1 MSFAAVKRE
10 IFDAFVEDIDA
21 LRSGSLDLSEP
32 HYDEKALTLF
42 LVLRFRAGA
51 DFKVHTNELALCEL
65 MGLSNRTEN
74 KTSIMSN
81 LLRMQED
88 GLLQITRT
96 KGSKFFWI
104 SLEYDIFVPQ
114 DDYTV
119 IYKQEFD
126 AVFDAKS
133 RDKLLSIIYGI
144 KRYKH
149 KKTNISFAS
158 LDVIAEET
166 RISKP
171 TIYRGLEKLKKVFSI
186 CKATIRFIDGQTK
199 EVNYYKSLCDGV
211 ITSDQIEGIIR
222 KYYKNV
228 KSITYS
234 NTK

>member
-10 IFDAFVEDIDA
+10 VFDAFVDDIDA
-21 LRSGSLDLSEP
+21 LRLGQIDPDAP

-74 KTSIMSN
+74 KASIMSN

-88 GLLQITRT
+88 GILQITRVN
-96 KGSKFFWI
+96 GSKFFWI
-104 SLEYDIFVPQ
+104 SLEYDIFMPQ
-114 DDYTV
+114 DDYTI
-119 IYKQEFD
+119 IYKKEFD
-126 AVFDAKS
+126 AVFEEKS
-133 RDKLLSIIYGI
+133 RDKLLSIIYSI
-144 KRYKH
+144 KRFKH

-158 LDVIAEET
+158 LDVIAEESH
-166 RISKP
+166 ISKP
-171 TIYRGLEKLKKVFSI
+171 TIYRGLEKLKQVFDI
-186 CKATIRFIDGQTK
+186 CKATIKFIDGQTK
-199 EVNYYKSLCDGV
+199 EINYYKSLCDGT
-211 ITSDQIEGIIR
+211 ITSDQIEGIIK

-234 NTK
+234 TTK